1 MDDKALKTKLKFM
14 KSKLFKHQNYVLLSQ
29 SKDIKE
35 ITDRLKKNAS
45 YNKFINELDEKNLH
59 RSDIERKLFLSL
71 RSDFKKIYRFVFD
84 FGVKKY
90 LDVFFL
96 KYEVYI
102 LKLVLCMI
110 YDKKEPKY
118 NLSELDYIIDSKLK
132 IDVNKLRNS
141 ENVEQFIFSLRGTE
155 FFEFMNKCY
164 QETKSLFELEMK
176 LDLYYYL
183 RLDKAIDKY
192 LNGNDK
198 SILKKINGIEV
209 DLANISMIY
218 RIKKYYK
225 VANEKIFGY
234 LIPSGYKLKRDD
246 IMRFLATNNLSDM
259 ENMICNSFYGRWFKK
274 ESFNNIEKVICNCL
288 SEIYHRIYLN
298 SNTSIFG
305 VIYYFYLKKLE
316 INNITSLIEG
326 VRYKLVPDKIMDY
339 VFI

>member
-1 MDDKALKTKLKFM
+1 MNDKALKTKLKFM
-14 KSKLFKHQNYVLLSQ
+14 KSNLFKQYDYVLLSQ
-29 SKDIKE
+29 TKDIKE
-35 ITDRLKKNAS
+35 ITNRLKKDIS
-45 YNKFINELDEKNLH
+45 YNKFVSELDEKNLH

-71 RSDFKKIYRFVFD
+71 RSDFKKIYKFVFS

-110 YDKKEPKY
+110 YDKRELKY
-118 NLSELDYIIDSKLK
+118 NLSELDYIIGSKLK
-132 IDVNKLRNS
+132 IDVNKLRDS
-141 ENVEQFIFSLRGTE
+141 ENVEQFIFGLRGTE

-183 RLDKAIDKY
+183 KLDKTINKY

-198 SILKKINGIEV
+198 FILKKINGIEV
-209 DLANISMIY
+209 DLVNISTIY

-225 VANEKIFGY
+225 VANEKIWGY
-234 LIPSGYKLKRDD
+234 LIPSGYKLKKDD
-246 IMRFLATNNLSDM
+246 IAKLLGAKDLSDM
-259 ENMICNSFYGRWFKK
+259 ENMICNSYYGRWFKK
-274 ESFNNIEKVICNCL
+274 ESFNNIEKVIYDCL
-288 SEIYHRIYLN
+288 SEIYYRIYLN
-298 SNTSIFG
+298 SNDGIFG

-326 VRYKLVPDKIMDY
+326 IRYKLLPDKIMDHI
-339 VFI
+339 FI

>member
-1 MDDKALKTKLKFM
+1 MNDKALKTKLKIM
-14 KSKLFKHQNYVLLSQ
+14 KSNLFKRQDYILLSQ
-29 SKDIKE
+29 AKNIEE
-35 ITDRLKKNAS
+35 ITDRLKKNVS
-45 YNKFINELDEKNLH
+45 YNKFVSELDEKNLH

-71 RSDFKKIYRFVFD
+71 RSDFKKIYKFVFS

-96 KYEVYI
+96 KYEAYI

-110 YDKKEPKY
+110 YDKRELKY
-118 NLSELDYIIDSKLK
+118 NLSELDYIIGSKLK

-164 QETKSLFELEMK
+164 KETKSLFELEMK

-183 RLDKAIDKY
+183 RLDKAIGKY

-225 VANEKIFGY
+225 VANEKIWGY
-234 LIPSGYKLKRDD
+234 LIPSGYRLKKDD
-246 IMRFLATNNLSDM
+246 IMKFLVAKDLSDM
-259 ENMICNSFYGRWFKK
+259 ENMICNSYYGRWFKK
-274 ESFNNIEKVICNCL
+274 ESFNNIEKVIYDCL
-288 SEIYHRIYLN
+288 SEIYYRIYLN
-298 SNTSIFG
+298 FNDSIFG

-339 VFI
+339 IFI